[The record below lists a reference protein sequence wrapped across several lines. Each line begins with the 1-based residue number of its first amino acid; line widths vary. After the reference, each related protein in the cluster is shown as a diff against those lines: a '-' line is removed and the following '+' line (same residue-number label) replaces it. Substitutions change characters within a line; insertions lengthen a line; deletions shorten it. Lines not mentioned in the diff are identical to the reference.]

1 MAQQDK
7 LLFTEIPH
15 LEGERIYLDRIT
27 DKDAS
32 GLEELRNDE
41 DVYRLLPT
49 FLFEKQLE
57 DIHQVIREMYDGPI
71 YKNEESLHL
80 GIFLKATDEFVG
92 IIELYGYRK
101 EYKKISVG
109 YRLCKRFWGQGIAS
123 EAAKTLMKY
132 LLEETDIEIITAST
146 MVENKASAKVL
157 AKCGFVLVVD
167 AVGEDWGYPSP
178 TLADKWI
185 L

>member
-15 LEGERIYLDRIT
+15 LEGDRIYLDRIT

-49 FLFEKQLE
+49 FLFEKQF
-57 DIHQVIREMYDGPI
+57 D
-71 YKNEESLHL
+71 
-80 GIFLKATDEFVG
+80 
-92 IIELYGYRK
+92 
-101 EYKKISVG
+101 
-109 YRLCKRFWGQGIAS
+109 
-123 EAAKTLMKY
+123 
-132 LLEETDIEIITAST
+132 
-146 MVENKASAKVL
+146 
-157 AKCGFVLVVD
+157 
-167 AVGEDWGYPSP
+167 
-178 TLADKWI
+178 DKWI

>member
-1 MAQQDK
+1 MAQPDK

-15 LEGERIYLDRIT
+15 LEGDRIYLDLIT
-27 DKDAS
+27 DKNAS

-49 FLFEKQLE
+49 FLFEKQLD

-80 GIFLKATDEFVG
+80 GIFLKATDEFAG

-109 YRLCKRFWGQGIAS
+109 YSTRFCDFNGMRPYA
-123 EAAKTLMKY
+123 
-132 LLEETDIEIITAST
+132 
-146 MVENKASAKVL
+146 
-157 AKCGFVLVVD
+157 
-167 AVGEDWGYPSP
+167 
-178 TLADKWI
+178 
-185 L
+185 